1 MTDEKSEN
9 IFVDNLQKLDLDQD
23 EALIYF
29 TLLKKGKSGTI
40 ARKLNEEVFSIER
53 TRIYSI
59 LRKLIE
65 KGCVKKGPP
74 SEDARKPKKFI
85 AVEPRHY
92 FELIIENIQSKLDE
106 LEEFRETIL
115 EELSMIFENA
125 KEIHENNLEPFIVP
139 YFKQLIKQGWKVID
153 QKIIKGLNL
162 FGGESTYEYRLT
174 PPIEYQNFLKLMG
187 LIACV
192 YDTKVDLEPGV
203 IKFVIGQIKNVIKET
218 HAPDFNNL
226 TIKEKS
232 SKLEGIE
239 VFSLIIVVQEK
250 KSKKTIEFGKTLII
264 PINNKIFFIWEEIN
278 HETEIIQQEEL
289 IKVLNDFSKP
299 FIEIEK

>member
-9 IFVDNLQKLDLDQD
+9 IFVENLQKLDLDQD
-23 EALIYF
+23 EALVYF
-29 TLLKKGKSGTI
+29 TLLKMGKSGTI
-40 ARKLNEEVFSIER
+40 ARKLNEELFSIER
-53 TRIYSI
+53 TRIYAI

-92 FELIIENIQSKLDE
+92 FELIMEKIQSKLDE
-106 LEEFRETIL
+106 LDEFKETIL
-115 EELSMIFENA
+115 EELSTIFEKA
-125 KEIHENNLEPFIVP
+125 KEIHEDNLEPFIVP
-139 YFKQLIKQGWKVID
+139 YFKQLIKHGWKVID

-162 FGGESTYEYRLT
+162 FGGESTYEFRLT
-174 PPIEYQNFLKLMG
+174 PPMEYQNFLKLMG

-192 YDTKVDLEPGV
+192 YDTKVDLEPGI

-218 HAPDFNNL
+218 HAPDFDKL
-226 TIKEKS
+226 TITEKGS
-232 SKLEGIE
+232 RLEGVE
-239 VFSLIIVVQEK
+239 VFSLNIVVQEK
-250 KSKKTIEFGKTLII
+250 KSKKSIEFGKTLII

-278 HETEIIQQEEL
+278 HETETIQQEEL
-289 IKVLNDFSKP
+289 IKVLNEFSRP

>member
-9 IFVDNLQKLDLDQD
+9 IFVENLQKLDLDQD
-23 EALIYF
+23 EALVYF

-40 ARKLNEEVFSIER
+40 ARKLNEELFSIER

-92 FELIIENIQSKLDE
+92 FELIMEKIQSKLDE
-106 LEEFRETIL
+106 LEEFKETIL
-115 EELSMIFENA
+115 EELSTIFEKA
-125 KEIHENNLEPFIVP
+125 KEIHEDNLEPFIIP
-139 YFKQLIKQGWKVID
+139 YFKQLIKHGWKVID
-153 QKIIKGLNL
+153 QKILKGLNP

-174 PPIEYQNFLKLMG
+174 PPIKYQNFLKLMG

-192 YDTKVDLEPGV
+192 YDAKVDLEPGV
-203 IKFVIGQIKNVIKET
+203 IKFVIGQIKKVIKET
-218 HAPDFNNL
+218 HAPDFDKL
-226 TIKEKS
+226 TITEEGS
-232 SKLEGIE
+232 RLEGVE
-239 VFSLIIVVQEK
+239 VFSLNIVVQEK

-278 HETEIIQQEEL
+278 HETETTQQEEL
-289 IKVLNDFSKP
+289 IKVLNEFSRP
-299 FIEIEK
+299 FFEIEK

>member
-29 TLLKKGKSGTI
+29 TLLKNGKSGTI
-40 ARKLNEEVFSIER
+40 ARKLNEELFSIER

-85 AVEPRHY
+85 AVDPRHY
-92 FELIIENIQSKLDE
+92 FELMMENIQLKIDE

-115 EELSMIFENA
+115 EELSTIFEKA

-139 YFKQLIKQGWKVID
+139 YFKQLIEHGWKVID

-162 FGGESTYEYRLT
+162 FGGESTYEYSLT
-174 PPIEYQNFLKLMG
+174 PPIEYQKFLKLMG

-203 IKFVIGQIKNVIKET
+203 IKFVIGQIKNVIKVT
-218 HAPDFNNL
+218 HDPDFNNL
-226 TIKEKS
+226 TITERS
-232 SKLEGIE
+232 LRLEGIE
-239 VFSLIIVVQEK
+239 VFSLNIVVQEK
-250 KSKKTIEFGKTLII
+250 KSKKIIEFGKTLII
-264 PINNKIFFIWEEIN
+264 PINNKIFFIWEELN
-278 HETEIIQQEEL
+278 HEMETIQQEEL
-289 IKVLNDFSKP
+289 LKVLNEFSKP

>member
-23 EALIYF
+23 EALVYF

-92 FELIIENIQSKLDE
+92 FELIIENIQSKFDE

-115 EELSMIFENA
+115 EELSTIFEKS

-139 YFKQLIKQGWKVID
+139 YFKQLIKHGWKVID

-192 YDTKVDLEPGV
+192 YDKKVDLEPGV

-218 HAPDFNNL
+218 HAPDFNKL
-226 TIKEKS
+226 TITEKGS
-232 SKLEGIE
+232 RLEGIE
-239 VFSLIIVVQEK
+239 VLSLNIVVQEK

-278 HETEIIQQEEL
+278 HETETIQQEEL
-289 IKVLNDFSKP
+289 IKVLNEFSRP
-299 FIEIEK
+299 FFEIEK

>member
-9 IFVDNLQKLDLDQD
+9 IFVENLQKLDLDQD
-23 EALIYF
+23 EALVYF

-40 ARKLNEEVFSIER
+40 ARKLNEELFSIER

-92 FELIIENIQSKLDE
+92 FELIMEKIQSKLDE
-106 LEEFRETIL
+106 LEVFKESIL
-115 EELSMIFENA
+115 GELSTIFEKA
-125 KEIHENNLEPFIVP
+125 KEIHEDNLEPFIVP
-139 YFKQLIKQGWKVID
+139 YFRPLIKHGWKVID
-153 QKIIKGLNL
+153 QKIIKGINL

-192 YDTKVDLEPGV
+192 YDAKVDLEPGV

-218 HAPDFNNL
+218 HAPDFDKL
-226 TIKEKS
+226 TITEED
-232 SKLEGIE
+232 SKLEGVE
-239 VFSLIIVVQEK
+239 VFSLNIVVQEK

-278 HETEIIQQEEL
+278 HETETTQQEEL
-289 IKVLNDFSKP
+289 IKVLNEFSRT
-299 FIEIEK
+299 FFEIEK

>member
-9 IFVDNLQKLDLDQD
+9 IFVENLQKLDLDQD
-23 EALIYF
+23 EALVYF
-29 TLLKKGKSGTI
+29 TLLKMGKSGTI
-40 ARKLNEEVFSIER
+40 ARKLNEELFSIER

-92 FELIIENIQSKLDE
+92 FELIMEKIQSKLDE
-106 LEEFRETIL
+106 LEEFKETIL
-115 EELSMIFENA
+115 EELSTIFEKA

-139 YFKQLIKQGWKVID
+139 YFKQLIKHGWKVID

-174 PPIEYQNFLKLMG
+174 PPIESQNFLKLMG

-192 YDTKVDLEPGV
+192 YDAKVDLEPGV
-203 IKFVIGQIKNVIKET
+203 IKFVIGQIKKVIKET
-218 HAPDFNNL
+218 HAPDFDKL
-226 TIKEKS
+226 TITEEVS
-232 SKLEGIE
+232 RLEGVE
-239 VFSLIIVVQEK
+239 VFSLNIVVQEK

-278 HETEIIQQEEL
+278 HETETTQQEEL
-289 IKVLNDFSKP
+289 IKVLNEFSRT
-299 FIEIEK
+299 FFEIEK

>member
-9 IFVDNLQKLDLDQD
+9 IFVENLQKLDLDQD
-23 EALIYF
+23 EALVYF

-40 ARKLNEEVFSIER
+40 ARKLNEELFSIER

-92 FELIIENIQSKLDE
+92 FKLIMEKIQSKLDE
-106 LEEFRETIL
+106 LEEFKETIL
-115 EELSMIFENA
+115 EELSTIFEKA

-139 YFKQLIKQGWKVID
+139 YFRQLIKHGWKVID
-153 QKIIKGLNL
+153 QKIIKGLNP
-162 FGGESTYEYRLT
+162 FGGESTYEYRFM

-203 IKFVIGQIKNVIKET
+203 IKFVIKQIKNVLKET
-218 HAPDFNNL
+218 HAPDFDKMMI
-226 TIKEKS
+226 TEKGS
-232 SKLEGIE
+232 ILEGVE
-239 VFSLIIVVQEK
+239 VFSLKIVVQEK

-278 HETEIIQQEEL
+278 HEMETIQQEEL
-289 IKVLNDFSKP
+289 IKVLNEFSRP